1 MNTKINGKTN
11 GAQSSGD
18 KEKGR
23 TTDWFEDI
31 IILDKFW
38 KFSREVLGFL
48 IKFILQQPVTNLT
61 PG

>member
-1 MNTKINGKTN
+1 MATNVKDEYKDEWENN

-31 IILDKFW
+31 IILD
-38 KFSREVLGFL
+38 
-48 IKFILQQPVTNLT
+48 
-61 PG
+61 